1 MSWRFS
7 CLRIVGMPGNRR
19 RSSTAAENSPPWLNA
34 ARIAAASA
42 SVTTNMS
49 EHGKAGQDRQAVLNP
64 ANDLQRDGLL
74 STIMETRATF
84 PQSGRGKVCNA
95 PCGQQKTK
103 RGTVASK
110 NPQKHNGRDGYRSS
124 VGPDCGDDQ
133 KISDRVGQ
141 RTSHSLIWIRSSEA
155 RAIRRKQPARVRASA
170 SQARTVASNGRYAT
184 CRGAD
189 TSGKQSRS
197 RPFGRPRRRSDAD
210 ALTSARRTRGQA
222 RD

>member
-1 MSWRFS
+1 
-7 CLRIVGMPGNRR
+7 L
-19 RSSTAAENSPPWLNA
+19 
-34 ARIAAASA
+34 
-42 SVTTNMS
+42 S
-49 EHGKAGQDRQAVLNP
+49 EHGKAGQDRQAVFNP

-84 PQSGRGKVCNA
+84 PQSDRGKVCNA

-110 NPQKHNGRDGYRSS
+110 KPQQHHGRDGYCSS

-141 RTSHSLIWIRSSEA
+141 RTSHCL
-155 RAIRRKQPARVRASA
+155 
-170 SQARTVASNGRYAT
+170 
-184 CRGAD
+184 
-189 TSGKQSRS
+189 
-197 RPFGRPRRRSDAD
+197 FGSVPRRRGQSAASSLKSSGIGISGPYCCIKRSVCNFPWRGHIRQAISISAVRAATAPSRIEPLD
-210 ALTSARRTRGQA
+210 ALTSAPRTRGQA